1 MKDIVVR
8 IGKTFRE
15 TIRNNQG
22 FGLLEIMIGGAIAIV
37 VLGTT
42 VLMFTR
48 SESVLKDENDR
59 TNIVAKGR
67 QAVKLLDE
75 EIRMAGFGL
84 PPNLGLTAINSNSL
98 SFLSNLEGIRT
109 TTPVCSPCTLGVS
122 TAGDFDDPDIDVVD
136 DSGFSNGDN
145 IHIYYPS
152 YKLSEFNG
160 VSGDPSGN
168 TITLTSN
175 LANNYA
181 YGTLNNLVTVNK
193 YNTVTIA
200 LVGTNITKT
209 IDGVATIL
217 VSNVSDLDFNYY
229 GAATPADV
237 FKIGIT
243 MNLVDPDNS
252 SASIEFK
259 TDVNL
264 RNS

>member
-1 MKDIVVR
+1 M
-8 IGKTFRE
+8 E

-22 FGLLEIMIGGAIAIV
+22 FGLIEIIIGSGIAII
-37 VLGTT
+37 VLAVT
-42 VLMFTR
+42 VIVFTR
-48 SESVLKDENDR
+48 SESILKDENDR

-67 QAVKLLDE
+67 QAVKILDE

-84 PPNLGLTAINSNSL
+84 PPNLGLTAINGSSL
-98 SFLSNLEGIRT
+98 SFFSNLDDIRT
-109 TTPVCSPCTLGVS
+109 STPICSPCVIGVS
-122 TAGDFDDPDIDVVD
+122 TAGDLGDPDIDVVD
-136 DSGFSNGDN
+136 ISGFSDGDD

-152 YKLSEFNG
+152 YNLSEFNG
-160 VSGDPSGN
+160 VSGAPSGN
-168 TITLTSN
+168 TITLASN

-181 YGTLNNLVTVNK
+181 YGNLTNLVTVNK

-209 IDGVATIL
+209 IDGNVTIL
-217 VSNVSDLDFNYY
+217 VNNVSGFAFNYN

-237 FKIGIT
+237 FKISIT
-243 MNLVDPDNS
+243 MNLVDPDNP